1 MAAKKC
7 SNRRLQM
14 IRQTICEVRKFYKT
28 DFEQWKKHKV
38 SINVEQRVGQVM
50 AVNATFSA
58 SPSSIKVETKN
69 LYFKINQRLSNILVF
84 CRNNLQILNYCYQ
97 QYSIV
102 CKLSVKAF
110 GFHQHCPI
118 ESMKLHNFCIEKRR
132 KMRFFLSL
140 KSHNIH

>member
-97 QYSIV
+97 QYIASYV
-102 CKLSVKAF
+102 SF
-110 GFHQHCPI
+110 Q
-118 ESMKLHNFCIEKRR
+118 
-132 KMRFFLSL
+132 
-140 KSHNIH
+140 